1 MEPGIGEGTGY
12 GVPDTLEGRFDLIVL
27 HLVLV
32 LFQIGDHA
40 GATPAAGQTGAQ
52 GVAGRVIG
60 QNLFDEFCRDLDDN
74 LREMGV
80 GDLTVPKKMRGFAE
94 AFYGRQTVYVAA
106 LAANDRRELENA
118 LARNIF
124 GETKGGAR
132 PARLAAYVREVLSQF
147 TAQGQDAFG
156 AATRTWRVSLSQAG
170 SRSGAGPRG
179 HPKWLS
185 RNRRN
190 LANRPPAGPPPW
202 HVPVTLEDIPEDGE
216 HFDLA
221 ADADVRAAVAKV
233 AGLRD
238 LPRLTA
244 SFDVTPRG
252 TGGLHVA
259 GVVFAAVGQTCVV
272 TLEPVDNEV
281 EETVDVAFVPQQAPE
296 PAAGDKTEKTEPRDV
311 RWNDPEPLIGGTIDL
326 GAIATEF
333 LILGLDPYPRKPGA
347 VFQPP
352 HDDKPDPGP
361 FADLAKLKGDGS

>member
-1 MEPGIGEGTGY
+1 M
-12 GVPDTLEGRFDLIVL
+12 
-27 HLVLV
+27 
-32 LFQIGDHA
+32 
-40 GATPAAGQTGAQ
+40 
-52 GVAGRVIG
+52 
-60 QNLFDEFCRDLDDN
+60 
-74 LREMGV
+74 
-80 GDLTVPKKMRGFAE
+80 AE
-94 AFYGRQTVYVAA
+94 QKPQK
-106 LAANDRRELENA
+106 L
-118 LARNIF
+118 
-124 GETKGGAR
+124 
-132 PARLAAYVREVLSQF
+132 
-147 TAQGQDAFG
+147 
-156 AATRTWRVSLSQAG
+156 
-170 SRSGAGPRG
+170 
-179 HPKWLS
+179 
-185 RNRRN
+185 
-190 LANRPPAGPPPW
+190 PPAGPPPW
-202 HVPVTLEDIPEDGE
+202 HVPVKLEDIAEDGK

-221 ADADVRAAVAKV
+221 ADADVRAAVAKA

-296 PAAGDKTEKTEPRDV
+296 PAAGDKVEKPEPRDV